1 MIISKKMLIVFLQV
15 PIDLDLQFLCG
26 PLEEFLSI
34 RKLYMLYFAKWD
46 TFSSS
51 SACMNIECWD
61 LAPLNQR
68 LRLFDGTFLFPT
80 SSMMRP
86 FVSLHRLISLF
97 FLALL
102 KRKHL
107 FILFYSILFK

>member
-15 PIDLDLQFLCG
+15 PIDLDLQLLCG

-34 RKLYMLYFAKWD
+34 RKLYILYLAKWD

-68 LRLFDGTFLFPT
+68 LRLFDGTFFIFNIIHDETFCLSAPVNFP
-80 SSMMRP
+80 
-86 FVSLHRLISLF
+86 F
-97 FLALL
+97 FCSFA
-102 KRKHL
+102 
-107 FILFYSILFK
+107 